1 MGLTDWLQR
10 CRLVAIL
17 RGVRPDEAVDIAAA
31 LDAAGIAI
39 VEVPLN
45 SPDPLDS
52 IARIAAR
59 FGDRMLVGA
68 GTVRSAAQVDAIADV
83 AGRLI
88 VTPHA
93 ADAVV
98 RQAKARGL
106 LACPGCFTPTEA
118 FAMLDAGADGLKLFP
133 AEAASPAVLRSLRAV
148 LPAGTAM
155 LPVGGIDASNLAPG
169 TPPGPLASASAP
181 QSTNQATN
189 RTRYGKKPRNC
200 RRRWQLAA
208 ERGPQAM
215 NDPLLFRPAQPGT
228 QPDNNSPQYRSTG
241 ARHPKQPLLAWPH
254 TVTEAT
260 GPQFTP
266 AQFAPIVDLS
276 MSGGKLA
283 MGERIIVRGRV
294 TDEDDRPVANTMIE
308 VWQANAAGR
317 YNHPGDQHDA
327 ALDPNF
333 TGEGRV
339 FTDADGWYQYVTIKP
354 GAYPWGNHANA
365 WRPNHIHYSLFG
377 AGFATRLITQMYFPG
392 DPLLALDPIFHTV
405 PDAAA
410 RERLISKFDLDIT
423 KPDWALGYRF
433 DVVLRGRLATPME
446 G

>member
-68 GTVRSAAQVDAIADV
+68 GTVRTTAQVDAIAEV
-83 AGRLI
+83 QGRLI

-93 ADAVV
+93 AEAVV

-155 LPVGGIDASNLAPG
+155 LPVGGIDAGNLAAWHAAGAAGFGIGSSIYKPG
-169 TPPGPLASASAP
+169 DKPDTVRQKAAQL
-181 QSTNQATN
+181 QAA
-189 RTRYGKKPRNC
+189 
-200 RRRWQLAA
+200 LAA
-208 ERGPQAM
+208 CG
-215 NDPLLFRPAQPGT
+215 
-228 QPDNNSPQYRSTG
+228 
-241 ARHPKQPLLAWPH
+241 
-254 TVTEAT
+254 
-260 GPQFTP
+260 
-266 AQFAPIVDLS
+266 
-276 MSGGKLA
+276 
-283 MGERIIVRGRV
+283 
-294 TDEDDRPVANTMIE
+294 
-308 VWQANAAGR
+308 
-317 YNHPGDQHDA
+317 
-327 ALDPNF
+327 
-333 TGEGRV
+333 
-339 FTDADGWYQYVTIKP
+339 
-354 GAYPWGNHANA
+354 
-365 WRPNHIHYSLFG
+365 
-377 AGFATRLITQMYFPG
+377 
-392 DPLLALDPIFHTV
+392 
-405 PDAAA
+405 
-410 RERLISKFDLDIT
+410 
-423 KPDWALGYRF
+423 
-433 DVVLRGRLATPME
+433 
-446 G
+446 